1 MPERCE
7 DARIAARGP
16 DVREALPV
24 RSPSPHPGSPT
35 RELLRLA
42 WPLILSASFVT
53 LQIVLDRVL
62 LSRSSSAAVG
72 AGMSAALLFWV
83 FLSLLQNTANYATTF
98 VAQYTGAGQPR
109 HTGPVVWQS
118 LHFSLVSGLAFL
130 GLIPL
135 AGVIVSV
142 GQHAPELQG
151 LEVTYFRCLC
161 VAALP
166 MLVTASASSFFAG
179 RGDSRTVLGIN
190 AAGLAVNGV
199 CAYAW
204 IFGHFGFAARGIAG
218 AGWATVAGSSTSAAL
233 ALALMLRPSYRA
245 EFATGSWR
253 PDPALLRRLLRFG
266 LPNGIFALLDVLGFT
281 AFMQLVGRLG
291 EVELAATSIA
301 CTLNLLAFLPMWG
314 LGQAVEV
321 LVGQRLGEDRPDEA
335 ERVTWTGLRYSLG
348 FTAVVALLYVV
359 APQALALPFRSEA
372 DAANWARVGAMVPLL
387 LRFVTVYCL
396 FDACNLIL
404 SFALRGAGDTRF
416 VTWVALALSWPVMVL
431 PTWAAWHYG
440 WGLYAA
446 WGFASLYIILL
457 AVTFF
462 FRFRQGKWRSM
473 RVIETPRQADAPA
486 VG

>member
-7 DARIAARGP
+7 EARIAARGP
-16 DVREALPV
+16 APREALPA
-24 RSPSPHPGSPT
+24 PSAPPRADGTT

-42 WPLILSASFVT
+42 WPLILSSSFLT

-109 HTGPVVWQS
+109 RIGPVVWQA
-118 LHFSLVSGLAFL
+118 LHFSFLSGLAFL
-130 GLIPL
+130 TLAPIAGPL
-135 AGVIVSV
+135 VRLG
-142 GQHAPELQG
+142 GHLPELQE
-151 LEVTYFRCLC
+151 LEATYFRCLC
-161 VAALP
+161 VSALP
-166 MLVTASASSFFAG
+166 TLVTAAASSFFAG
-179 RGDSRTVLGIN
+179 RGDTRTVLGIN
-190 AAGLAVNGV
+190 AAGLAVNGT

-204 IFGHFGFAARGIAG
+204 IFGHFGFAAHGIAG
-218 AGWATVAGSSTSAAL
+218 AGWATVAGSATSAAV
-233 ALALMLRPSYRA
+233 ALALMLRPRHRDEY
-245 EFATGSWR
+245 ATGDWR
-253 PDPALLRRLLRFG
+253 PDLALLRRLLRFG
-266 LPNGIFALLDVLGFT
+266 LPNGIFGMLDVLGYT

-291 EVELAATSIA
+291 EVELAASGIA

-335 ERVTWTGLRYSLG
+335 ERVTWTGLRYCLG
-348 FTAVVALLYVV
+348 FTAVVALLYVA
-359 APQALALPFRSEA
+359 APEALALPFRSEA
-372 DAANWARVGAMVPLL
+372 DAANWERVGAMVPLL

-396 FDACNLIL
+396 FDCCNLIL

-431 PTWAAWHYG
+431 PTWAAWRFG

-446 WGFASLYIILL
+446 WGFASLYIVLL
-457 AVTFF
+457 ALTFF

-473 RVIETPRQADAPA
+473 RVIETARQADAPA